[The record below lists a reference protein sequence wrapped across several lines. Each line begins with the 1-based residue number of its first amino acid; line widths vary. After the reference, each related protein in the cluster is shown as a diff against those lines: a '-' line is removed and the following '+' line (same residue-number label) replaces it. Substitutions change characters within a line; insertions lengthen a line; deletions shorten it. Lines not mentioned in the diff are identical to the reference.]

1 MNHLIRRAWLGL
13 FFLVVVMGLVLFIP
27 AWTARY
33 WQAWLYLALFAGS
46 VAAITLYLVRHDRAL
61 LERRTSAGPG
71 AEKESAQKIIQFVAQ
86 FTFLAVLLVPALDR
100 RLAWSNVPAG
110 AVMAGDAAALLGLY
124 IVFRVFRENTFTSAT
139 IEIAEAHRV
148 ISTGPYARVRH
159 PMYSGALLMLLGTP
173 VALGSWWGL
182 LAFIPI
188 AAAIIW
194 RLFDEEKFLTKN
206 LAGYAAYCA
215 KVRWRLL
222 PGIF

>member
-13 FFLVVVMGLVLFIP
+13 LFLVVVMGLVLFIP

-71 AEKESAQKIIQFVAQ
+71 AEKERAQKIIQFVAQ
-86 FTFLAVLLVPALDR
+86 FAFLAVLLVPALDR
-100 RLAWSNVPAG
+100 RLAWSNVPAA
-110 AVMAGDAAALLGLY
+110 AVMAGDAAVLLGLY

-139 IEIAEAHRV
+139 IEIAEQHRV

-188 AAAIIW
+188 AAAI
-194 RLFDEEKFLTKN
+194 DCLTK
-206 LAGYAAYCA
+206 
-215 KVRWRLL
+215 RSS
-222 PGIF
+222 